1 MGRLPSVSSML
12 KPAPKRAPKR
22 APQNIQVENLKMTS
36 LQASIQWRGMVR
48 LHQLN
53 EDSESYLAEVE
64 WPKKSGRI
72 YYGCAS
78 SGLLFDKQSGACRQ
92 SSNVTLDMGS
102 VESVK
107 FTAAQFGKWHRERV
121 MGGTRDIV
129 ISKRGPKPKGY
140 VAPEAEDADY

>member
-1 MGRLPSVSSML
+1 MRPQAPRPTGQEKAAKRTPQVGMVEGLNVARLQS
-12 KPAPKRAPKR
+12 
-22 APQNIQVENLKMTS
+22 E
-36 LQASIQWRGMVR
+36 IQWRGMVR

-53 EDSESYLAEVE
+53 EDSESYLADVE
-64 WPKKSGRI
+64 WPKKSGSM

-78 SGLLFDKQSGACRQ
+78 TGLLFDKQSGVCRQ
-92 SSNVTLDMGS
+92 SSNVTLDTGS

>member
-1 MGRLPSVSSML
+1 MVEGLNVARLQS
-12 KPAPKRAPKR
+12 
-22 APQNIQVENLKMTS
+22 E
-36 LQASIQWRGMVR
+36 IQWRGMVR

-53 EDSESYLAEVE
+53 EGSESYLADVE
-64 WPKKSGRI
+64 WPKKSGSM

-78 SGLLFDKQSGACRQ
+78 TGLLFDKQSGVCRQ

-107 FTAAQFGKWHRERV
+107 FTAAQFGKWHRERITGV
-121 MGGTRDIV
+121 TRDIV
-129 ISKRGPKPKGY
+129 IGKRGPKPKGY

>member
-1 MGRLPSVSSML
+1 MGPQ
-12 KPAPKRAPKR
+12 APRPTGQKKAEKRT
-22 APQNIQVENLKMTS
+22 PQAGMVEGLNVAK
-36 LQASIQWRGMVR
+36 LQSAIQWRGMVR

-53 EDSESYLAEVE
+53 EDSESYLADVE
-64 WPKKSGRI
+64 WPKKSGSM
-72 YYGCAS
+72 YYGCVS
-78 SGLLFDKQSGACRQ
+78 TGLLFDKQSGACRQ